1 MSGVPRVSAMIAGL
15 RVLPRDTTLV
25 DGVDLELARAPPPPS
40 SAPQVPASP

>member
-1 MSGVPRVSAMIAGL
+1 MSAMLTGL

-40 SAPQVPASP
+40 PVPQVPASP